1 MIYILGVLTVVFVC
15 VVFYLAQLIVLG
27 LEQQADEDVLGAKQ
41 GFGKIIDQK
50 VQAQAEKTKLER
62 EAAQIFTLYDM
73 TKEIT
78 RHYHEQDAFSI
89 FLKKLREN
97 VSFEDCQFAQ
107 SSMVNLKVAD
117 ADEETV
123 LEGLKG
129 TDIPGDYSV
138 FVLKS
143 KEKKLGLLLYK
154 GLDPRDKEK
163 FTILA
168 HQFALALRRLKLY
181 KDIETLAI
189 TDGLT
194 GVYTRRYF
202 SERFE
207 EEIKRAAIHKTQLAF
222 LMVDAD
228 HFKAINDQHGH
239 LAGDQVLKEI
249 TRIIQENVRTID
261 IVGRFGGE
269 EFCVVLPE
277 TDLEGASLV
286 AERIRKSTQK
296 RVIKAYDSTLHVTL
310 SIGLANFPADG
321 KLLEELMD
329 KADWALYRAKSQG
342 RNCVVAFG
350 LYKE

>member
-1 MIYILGVLTVVFVC
+1 MITILIISTVVFVGL
-15 VVFYLAQLIVLG
+15 VFYLAQLVVLG
-27 LEQQADEDVLGAKQ
+27 VEQRADEDVLGAKDV
-41 GFGKIIDQK
+41 FGKIIEQK
-50 VQAQAEKTKLER
+50 DKAQAEKVKLER
-62 EAAQIFTLYDM
+62 EAMRIFTLYDM

-78 RHYHEQDAFSI
+78 RHSNEQDAFNI
-89 FLKKLREN
+89 FYKKLKEN
-97 VSFEDCQFAQ
+97 VAIEDCRFAQ
-107 SSMVNLKVAD
+107 D
-117 ADEETV
+117 TDE
-123 LEGLKG
+123 GFKG
-129 TDIPGDYSV
+129 GILPGEYAV

-143 KEKKLGLLLYK
+143 KEKKLGVLLYK
-154 GLDPRDKEK
+154 GLEPKDKEK
-163 FTILA
+163 FAILA

-202 SERFE
+202 IERFD
-207 EEIKRAAIHKTQLAF
+207 EEIKRSLLRHSSLAF

-228 HFKAINDQHGH
+228 HFKMVNDQHGH

-249 TRIIQENVRTID
+249 SNIIQENVREID

-269 EFCVVLPE
+269 EFCVVLAE
-277 TDLEGASLV
+277 TALEGARVV
-286 AERIRKSTQK
+286 AERIRKSAQM
-296 RVIKAYDSTLHVTL
+296 RLIKAYDSTLRVTL
-310 SIGLANFPADG
+310 SIGLAIYPSDG

-350 LYKE
+350 LYQK

>member
-1 MIYILGVLTVVFVC
+1 V
-15 VVFYLAQLIVLG
+15 VLG
-27 LEQQADEDVLGAKQ
+27 LEQRADEDVLGAKDV
-41 GFGKIIDQK
+41 FGKIIDQK
-50 VQAQAEKTKLER
+50 SKAQSDKAKLER
-62 EAAQIFTLYDM
+62 EAMQIFTLYDM

-78 RHYHEQDAFSI
+78 RHSNEQDAFNI
-89 FLKKLREN
+89 FFRKLKEN
-97 VSFEDCQFAQ
+97 VIIEDCQL
-107 SSMVNLKVAD
+107 VHD
-117 ADEETV
+117 IG
-123 LEGLKG
+123 EGLKG
-129 TDIPGDYSV
+129 GVLPSDYAV

-143 KEKKLGLLLYK
+143 KEKKLGVLLYK
-154 GLDPRDKEK
+154 GLEAKDKEK
-163 FTILA
+163 FVILA

-202 SERFE
+202 VERFD
-207 EEIKRAAIHKTQLAF
+207 EEIKRSSLRKSSLSF
-222 LMVDAD
+222 LMIDAD
-228 HFKAINDQHGH
+228 HFKTVNDQHGH

-249 TRIIQENVRTID
+249 ADIIQENVREID

-269 EFCVVLPE
+269 EFCVVLPD
-277 TDLEGASLV
+277 TDMEGARLV
-286 AERIRKSTQK
+286 AERIRKSAEK
-296 RVIKAYDSTLHVTL
+296 RVIRAYDSTLRITL
-310 SIGLANFPADG
+310 SIGLAIYPSDG